1 MQPVAPIARNFIFRN
16 PTLWVGCGY
25 KCLELRVV
33 VPRILSSSMKWWSTR
48 QIFTPLQS
56 PGISLKPQWR
66 QNWFAWVILVAT
78 GLWIVATVLYA
89 LAVSRTDGIL
99 HQFIPISHGPTV
111 TVRILRVLSEGIAI
125 LLIALINSTLDA
137 VLWAAASSKAGV
149 SMSTILS
156 LSRSTELFGLLE
168 LLFLW
173 RKPKS
178 GRDFHT
184 LVSIIR

>member
-1 MQPVAPIARNFIFRN
+1 
-16 PTLWVGCGY
+16 
-25 KCLELRVV
+25 
-33 VPRILSSSMKWWSTR
+33 MKRWFTR
-48 QIFTPLQS
+48 QSFTPLPS

-66 QNWFAWVILVAT
+66 QNWLAWVILVTT
-78 GLWIVATVLYA
+78 GLWIIASVLYS

-99 HQFIPISHGPTV
+99 HQFIPVSHGPTV

-125 LLIALINSTLDA
+125 LLVALINTTLDA
-137 VLWAAASSKAGV
+137 LLWAAASTNAGV

-156 LSRSTELFGLLE
+156 LSRTTELFGLFE

-173 RKPKS
+173 RKPKY